1 MISQI
6 GEIVMDDKNNS
17 VTSYLY
23 LGLLSLLI
31 AAVLRSAIEYFDTG
45 KVAFAAKDPLF
56 LILWASFFL
65 ALIVFWSLAS
75 HLLRCSVCARF
86 SQDTLIFEQGRSR
99 RFCREHLIERFKQE
113 FTACTEKMVVVYPS
127 LEMKRG
133 PYVYEYRAIEDIPE
147 KFRQGPFGRMLTK
160 ALSSVGGRCSRCTC
174 NGTVAY
180 FGPGNTPWES
190 VTMRGNG
197 WDDLR
202 KEEITATFQ
211 VTCPFC
217 IVDEL
222 CFSLSRFEGA
232 FSEGIVM
239 PHNGS
244 GIFISRLR

>member
-1 MISQI
+1 
-6 GEIVMDDKNNS
+6 MDDKN
-17 VTSYLY
+17 TSLTPYLY
-23 LGLLSLLI
+23 LGILSLAI
-31 AAVLRSAIEYFDTG
+31 AAVLRSATG
-45 KVAFAAKDPLF
+45 YLETGAVVFAANDSLF

-86 SQDTLIFEQGRSR
+86 SRDTLIFRQGRSR

-133 PYVYEYRAIEDIPE
+133 SYVYEYRAIEDIPE
-147 KFRQGPFGRMLTK
+147 KFLQSPFGRMLTR
-160 ALSSVGGRCSRCTC
+160 ALSSIGGRCSRCAR

-190 VTMRGNG
+190 VTMRGKG

-202 KEEITATFQ
+202 KEEITVTFQ

-222 CFSLSRFEGA
+222 CFSLSRFEGV
-232 FSEGIVM
+232 FSEGVIL